1 MTDPAERPGRQRRT
15 FGPVVLLALAS
26 GGFGAY
32 AGTKPWVDGEGAD
45 SGPGFAATAWGEVSS
60 SPLATALA
68 FVLMACV
75 GVVLVTRGR
84 FRRAIAWLAVLVA
97 VGYAA
102 TVAWAPFSLPDHLRE
117 QVRVRTGA
125 QLDSTSL
132 TGSYYAGVLAAVL
145 VVASA
150 LLMVRLVRS
159 WPEMGSRYDAPAGE
173 RSAPGAAHEVAP
185 GPAAEV
191 PSDNID
197 IWKALDEGRDP
208 TA

>member
-1 MTDPAERPGRQRRT
+1 MTDAVARPRGRRRT
-15 FGPVVLLALAS
+15 FGPVVLLALAA
-26 GGFGAY
+26 GGLGAY

-45 SGPGFAATAWGEVSS
+45 SGPGFAATAWDEVSS
-60 SPLATALA
+60 SPLATALG
-68 FVLMACV
+68 FVLLACV

-84 FRRAIAWLAVLVA
+84 FRRAVAWLAVLVA

-102 TVAWAPFSLPDHLRE
+102 TVAWAPFALPDHLRE

-125 QLDSTSL
+125 QLEGTSL
-132 TGSYYAGVLAAVL
+132 TGWYYAGVLAAVL
-145 VVASA
+145 VLASA
-150 LLMVRLVRS
+150 VLMVRLVRW
-159 WPEMGSRYDAPAGE
+159 WPEMGSRYDAPVPE
-173 RSAPGAAHEVAP
+173 RSTTDTRAD
-185 GPAAEV
+185 EV

>member
-1 MTDPAERPGRQRRT
+1 MTDRAERPGRQRRS
-15 FGPVVLLALAS
+15 FGPVVLLALTS
-26 GGFGAY
+26 GGLAAY

-45 SGPGFAATAWGEVSS
+45 SGPGFARVAWGEVAS
-60 SPLATALA
+60 SPLATALG
-68 FVLMACV
+68 FVLLACV

-84 FRRAIAWLAVLVA
+84 FRRAITWLAVLVA
-97 VGYAA
+97 AGYAA

-132 TGSYYAGVLAAVL
+132 TGWYYAGVLAAVL
-145 VVASA
+145 VVVSA
-150 LLMVRLVRS
+150 LLMVRLVRW

-173 RSAPGAAHEVAP
+173 RSATAATT